1 MPEHFVITDTSSC
14 LMTLNSSI
22 LAAIHKI
29 VTIFLK
35 EKTSLVI
42 KLFQFFKKRNAYGD
56 QLVYIL
62 GGNVAK

>member
-1 MPEHFVITDTSSC
+1 
-14 LMTLNSSI
+14 MTLNSSI